1 MEHDSQPER
10 AHPRAQKMSTEFLHW
25 ITIARELV
33 ADHFPSERTE
43 PHNAL
48 VINTARTLMLAD
60 RLGEIDTTLEGIQS
74 ALENAKEA

>member
-1 MEHDSQPER
+1 MENDSEPTT
-10 AHPRAQKMSTEFLHW
+10 AHPRSQEMSKEFLHW

-33 ADHFPSERTE
+33 ADHLASERTE

-60 RLGEIDTTLEGIQS
+60 RLGGIETSLEEIRS
-74 ALENAKEA
+74 ALENENKT

>member
-1 MEHDSQPER
+1 MENDIEPATAQPRSQE
-10 AHPRAQKMSTEFLHW
+10 MSNEFLHW

-60 RLGEIDTTLEGIQS
+60 RLGAIETSLEEIQLAIGNVKKT
-74 ALENAKEA
+74 

>member
-1 MEHDSQPER
+1 
-10 AHPRAQKMSTEFLHW
+10 MSKEFLHW
-25 ITIARELV
+25 ITVARELV

-60 RLGEIDTTLEGIQS
+60 RLGGIETTLARIES
-74 ALENAKEA
+74 ALENAKKT